1 MEQNSF
7 IEKLTQFGLTRQE
20 AAVYLCL
27 YQNGD
32 LNGYEAAKQTGISR
46 SNVYGALAGLVEKG
60 AAYLM
65 EGASSRYTAV
75 AVKEFC
81 DNKIRSLQN
90 TAEEL
95 EKNIPDMRTPTDGYI
110 TIEGYNHI
118 YDKVLN
124 MIEAAQYR
132 IYLSAS
138 HQFVQKIEGVLQ
150 RVMEKDKKLVLI
162 TDEIS
167 ALTAQGAITYLT
179 DSKEGQLRLII
190 DSTYVLTGEITGD
203 DSDTCLYCGQANFVN
218 VFKEALRNEI
228 KLIELT
234 GGEKK

>member
-75 AVKEFC
+75 TVKEFC

-110 TIEGYNHI
+110 TIEGYKHI

-138 HQFVQKIEGVLQ
+138 HQFVQKIESVLQ

-162 TDEIS
+162 TDETS
-167 ALTAQGAITYLT
+167 ALTKQGAITYLT

>member
-75 AVKEFC
+75 TVKEFC

-110 TIEGYNHI
+110 TIEGYKHI

-162 TDEIS
+162 TDEMS
-167 ALTAQGAITYLT
+167 ALTKQGAITYLT

-203 DSDTCLYCGQANFVN
+203 DSDTCLYCGQADFVN

>member
-75 AVKEFC
+75 TVKEFC

-110 TIEGYNHI
+110 TIEGYKHI

-138 HQFVQKIEGVLQ
+138 HQFVQKIESVLQ

-162 TDEIS
+162 TDEMS
-167 ALTAQGAITYLT
+167 ALTKQGAITYLT

>member
-1 MEQNSF
+1 MERTGS
-7 IEKLTQFGLTRQE
+7 IEQLMQFGLTRQE
-20 AAVYLCL
+20 AVIYLCL
-27 YQNGD
+27 YEKGD
-32 LNGYEAAKQTGISR
+32 LTGYEAAKQTGISR

-65 EGASSRYTAV
+65 EGTSSKYTAV

-81 DNKIRSLQN
+81 SNKIHSLQIM
-90 TAEEL
+90 ADEL
-95 EKNIPDMRTPTDGYI
+95 EKSIPDARTPTDGYI
-110 TIEGYNHI
+110 TIEGYKHI
-118 YDKVLN
+118 YDKVLH
-124 MIEAAQYR
+124 MIDAAEYR

-138 HQFVQKIEGVLQ
+138 HSFVQKIDKALEKA
-150 RVMEKDKKLVLI
+150 MEKGRKLVLI
-162 TDEIS
+162 TDAPP
-167 ALTAQGAITYLT
+167 ALTKEGLIIYLT
-179 DSKEGQLRLII
+179 GSKEGQLRLII
-190 DSTYVLTGEITGD
+190 DSAYVLTGEITGE

>member
-7 IEKLTQFGLTRQE
+7 TEKLTQFGLTRQE

-81 DNKIRSLQN
+81 ANKIRSLQK

-110 TIEGYNHI
+110 TIEGYKHI
-118 YDKVLN
+118 FDKALN

-138 HQFVQKIEGVLQ
+138 HEFVQKIEGVLQ

-162 TDEIS
+162 TDEAS
-167 ALTAQGAITYLT
+167 ALTKQGAITYLT
-179 DSKEGQLRLII
+179 DSKKGQLRLII

-203 DSDTCLYCGQANFVN
+203 DGDTCLYCGQANFVN

-234 GGEKK
+234 GGEKR

>member
-75 AVKEFC
+75 TVKEFC
-81 DNKIRSLQN
+81 DNKIRSLQT

-110 TIEGYNHI
+110 TIEGYKHI

-162 TDEIS
+162 TDEMS
-167 ALTAQGAITYLT
+167 ALTKQGAITYLT

>member
-75 AVKEFC
+75 TVKEFC
-81 DNKIRSLQN
+81 DNKIRSLQT

-110 TIEGYNHI
+110 TIEGYKHI

-150 RVMEKDKKLVLI
+150 RVMAKDKKLVLI

-167 ALTAQGAITYLT
+167 ALTKQGAITYLT
-179 DSKEGQLRLII
+179 ASKEGQLRLII